1 MTLLV
6 YIPLHEVVNN
16 LKLPHEGS
24 PVIVKQANKQAQE
37 NFVTLFY
44 FIEKIHFRNFFVNNI
59 CECKLPNKTLTLYH
73 WGTYCSGVQDKQAEI
88 LSPLPEYCARI
99 IPSVINSMVAQ

>member
-16 LKLPHEGS
+16 LKLTHEGS

-37 NFVTLFY
+37 NFVTLY
-44 FIEKIHFRNFFVNNI
+44 FNCNI
-59 CECKLPNKTLTLYH
+59 VLT
-73 WGTYCSGVQDKQAEI
+73 SK
-88 LSPLPEYCARI
+88 R
-99 IPSVINSMVAQ
+99 